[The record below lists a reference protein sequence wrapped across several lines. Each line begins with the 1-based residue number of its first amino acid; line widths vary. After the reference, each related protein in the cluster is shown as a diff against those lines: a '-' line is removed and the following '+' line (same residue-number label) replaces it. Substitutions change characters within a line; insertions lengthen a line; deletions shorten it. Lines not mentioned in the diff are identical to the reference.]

1 METESAF
8 DGLRARWTR
17 RVVIV
22 MALLTSETGWILGM
36 VRWPIGRDGFDVVG
50 YARSDVIQVMSD
62 PGALVYV

>member
-1 METESAF
+1 
-8 DGLRARWTR
+8 
-17 RVVIV
+17 